1 MGANPVPAVVPIA
14 NVIPPFT
21 PSGVLPPYLGADPT
35 AMGAM
40 SPYRVTLTEIVQRF
54 SQTPERRTILAGF
67 LAHRASLLGF
77 GVTGIQ
83 WLDGSFL
90 EDIENVSSRAPGD
103 IDVVSFFVRPPA
115 YQRNNAAWDA
125 FWRGHMAVFSAP
137 MAKVSYHTDAYFV
150 DVEFGAGPVIQ
161 QTAYWFGLF
170 SHKRATG
177 LWKGMLEV
185 LLDPQQDDAAA
196 TQLLSTL

>member
-1 MGANPVPAVVPIA
+1 MGANPVPAVVPI
-14 NVIPPFT
+14 PPLT
-21 PSGVLPPYLGADPT
+21 PSGVLPPYLGTDP
-35 AMGAM
+35 AVRGAM
-40 SPYRVTLTEIVQRF
+40 SPYRVTLTELVQRF
-54 SQTPERRTILAGF
+54 AHTAERRTILAGF
-67 LAHRASLLGF
+67 LAHRAILIGF

-90 EDIENVSSRAPGD
+90 EDIERVASRSD

-115 YQRNNAAWDA
+115 YQRNHVAWDA
-125 FWRGHMAVFSAP
+125 FWRGHMAVFNSQ
-137 MAKVSYHTDAYFV
+137 MAKTTYHTDAYFV

-185 LLDPQQDDAAA
+185 QLDSQQDDATA
-196 TQLLSTL
+196 TQLLSTM